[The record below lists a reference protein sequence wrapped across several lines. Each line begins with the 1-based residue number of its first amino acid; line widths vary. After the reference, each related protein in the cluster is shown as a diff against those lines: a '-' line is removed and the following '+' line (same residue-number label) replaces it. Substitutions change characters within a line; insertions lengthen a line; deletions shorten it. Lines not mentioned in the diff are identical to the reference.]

1 MSVLMRAS
9 EVLNRPVVTFTG
21 EAVAQVK
28 DIVYAAG
35 GGRVSGF
42 TLNGRGILAGPL
54 KQSLPWVDVAGL
66 GSAAVMIESE
76 ERLAD
81 GDAVF
86 AVPGRAD
93 PQGRGDV
100 GDVLGA
106 QVLTDAG
113 VDLGKVVDVVLEVT
127 YGPERQADVVGYEI
141 EASAN
146 LGGATKP
153 GKKVLIPLPDTISA
167 SGEHLMVPAS
177 TRDFVGHD
185 LAGFGA
191 AVLAFRAQLKGRR

>member
-9 EVLNRPVVTFTG
+9 EVLNRPVVTFAG

-35 GGRVSGF
+35 GGRVGGF

-54 KQSLPWVDVAGL
+54 KQSLPWAAVAGL

-86 AVPGRAD
+86 AVPGGAD
-93 PQGRGDV
+93 PEGRGDV

-146 LGGATKP
+146 LGGAAKP